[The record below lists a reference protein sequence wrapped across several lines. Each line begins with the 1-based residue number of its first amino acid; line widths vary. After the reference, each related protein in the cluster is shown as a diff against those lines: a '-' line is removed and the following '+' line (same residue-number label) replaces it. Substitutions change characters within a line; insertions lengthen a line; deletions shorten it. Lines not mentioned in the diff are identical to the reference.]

1 MNDYIKFLLCLLT
14 VLVLTGNFVGPV
26 KAQDPFTGKSEADKS
41 VSSSRTSQTLL
52 DRLTLWQNQVRGKIS
67 ALAKESKQSRSL
79 RPIAGLVLLA
89 LTYGILHAAGPGHGK
104 AVAASYILSHRPHY
118 LKGLVFG
125 NLIALFHGGG
135 GIVFV
140 MFVYGILHISVFK
153 NMVRVSDITQMV
165 SYSLIICLGI
175 SMLLSVAWEWRKK
188 SQPSFRHQP
197 EESMSKSTAAAL
209 IIGIIPCPAVIMVM
223 LLAIS
228 MDLVALGIL
237 LGICI
242 CLGMAITI
250 SAVVI
255 AFMAGKKILIGPLE
269 STPGRTQTVERTIRG
284 ISGLLVTTLG
294 ILLLVS
300 VIVP

>member
-1 MNDYIKFLLCLLT
+1 MNDCSKFLLCLLT
-14 VLVLTGNFVGPV
+14 VLVLIGNFVGPV
-26 KAQDPFTGKSEADKS
+26 KAQNPFTGQKESDKPAS
-41 VSSSRTSQTLL
+41 QYRTSQALL
-52 DRLTLWQNQVRGKIS
+52 DRLTLWQNQVREKIS
-67 ALAKESKQSRSL
+67 ALVTESKQSRSL
-79 RPIAGLVLLA
+79 RPIAALVLLA
-89 LTYGILHAAGPGHGK
+89 VAYGSLHAAGPGHGK

-125 NLIALFHGGG
+125 NLIALFHGAG

-140 MFVYGILHISVFK
+140 MLVYGVLHISVFK
-153 NMVRVSDITQMV
+153 NMMRVSDITQTV
-165 SYSLIICLGI
+165 SYSLIICLGVF
-175 SMLLSVAWEWRKK
+175 MLASVVWEWRKK

-197 EESMSKSTAAAL
+197 EESMSRNTAAAL

-242 CLGMAITI
+242 CLGMAVTI

-255 AFMAGKKILIGPLE
+255 VCMAGKRILIKPLE
-269 STPGRTQTVERTIRG
+269 STAGRTQTVEQAIRG
-284 ISGLLVTTLG
+284 ISGLLVTTFG

-300 VIVP
+300 VIVS

>member
-1 MNDYIKFLLCLLT
+1 MNDYIKFLLCFLT
-14 VLVLTGNFVGPV
+14 VLMLMGNFVGPV
-26 KAQDPFTGKSEADKS
+26 NAQNPFGEQRKEDKPAS
-41 VSSSRTSQTLL
+41 PHRTSHALL

-67 ALAKESKQSRSL
+67 ALIAESKQSRSL
-79 RPIAGLVLLA
+79 RPITGLVLLA
-89 LTYGILHAAGPGHGK
+89 LAYGILHAAGPGHGK

-135 GIVFV
+135 GIIFV
-140 MFVYGILHISVFK
+140 MIVYGVLHISVFK
-153 NMVRVSDITQMV
+153 NMMRVSDITQIV
-165 SYSLIICLGI
+165 SYTLIICLGVF
-175 SMLLSVAWEWRKK
+175 MLTSVVWEWRKK
-188 SQPSFRHQP
+188 SQPSFADQP
-197 EESMSKSTAAAL
+197 EESMSRNTAAAL

-223 LLAIS
+223 LLALS

-255 AFMAGKKILIGPLE
+255 ACMAGKRILIEPLE
-269 STPGRTQTVERTIRG
+269 SKAGRTQTVEQAIRG

-300 VIVP
+300 VVVP